1 MLLFDIAEQK
11 NYGKTRCE
19 QLQLT
24 SMSNFPGFKSN
35 FQTIQKIYIHVAVVE
50 PGKTRAVLYVIDSSS
65 PETIGASTV
74 SIICATSLFY
84 GGDDLVVLNQI
95 IPISIN

>member
-1 MLLFDIAEQK
+1 
-11 NYGKTRCE
+11 
-19 QLQLT
+19 
-24 SMSNFPGFKSN
+24 MSNFPGFRSN

-74 SIICATSLFY
+74 SIMYLRYIFFDR
-84 GGDDLVVLNQI
+84 GDDLVVLNKI
-95 IPISIN
+95 IPILIN